1 MARTVLTALFCLVVA
16 ACGGGSD
23 DSADTSETTS
33 PLDITAADL
42 TAETTTPKEVTTDI
56 GQEPEPEPPGLV
68 RFIHVSDL
76 HYKGQP
82 GKPVTG
88 KVANMVAALNE
99 VNFDADGIFL
109 TGDLCDFV
117 PDKYNEPGVETPFHL
132 LAALLDN
139 LTTDWF
145 AMPGN
150 HDYYAGLNPWYVT
163 SDKDAREAAMEDA
176 LGKPDRF
183 VEEINGVNLI
193 AFNSVDGETW
203 ETNDGLVGSYSDEA
217 LAWLKDQLAKGRPSI
232 LFMHHPPTTML
243 TIGDQDSLCDVITEF
258 PGVLK
263 GIFAGHLHSFQRGD
277 YCGVPAYVVTK
288 VDPNTDFYFLVEY
301 DGPTDTLTI
310 VNEDHVPFVEPPE
323 FTCTG
328 GGKPALLH
336 PENAVDTIQALY
348 PQNMMA
354 DVEDVGQY
362 AGEVFEAI
370 PMVVHIDGFDEDEQA
385 FAARLSLASR
395 WGDTA
400 GFVSYLEG
408 MPCLEFDLHANDP
421 CFTAGPISFGID
433 VMTIFGA
440 IPDVEAPE
448 TDWDVSLEIENFW
461 IEGRFAE
468 VSEVPIITEGVL
480 HGRVLGTKAV
490 NDMKNVLVVEY
501 CAGNIDGCEPG
512 GADDMPECPAA
523 DPGQKFFTQIP
534 AGCDVIVMDFSLRMI
549 IVMAES
555 FGFADMDVIG
565 EISSAV
571 VPASDEPL
579 PGHVESSIF
588 STEEGMNCA
597 P

>member
-1 MARTVLTALFCLVVA
+1 MKKIACAALLCLVVA

-23 DSADTSETTS
+23 DATDASEATSPADTA
-33 PLDITAADL
+33 AADL
-42 TAETTTPKEVTTDI
+42 TGETTTPEEVAETPDSK
-56 GQEPEPEPPGLV
+56 PEPEPPGLV
-68 RFIHVSDL
+68 RFIHVSDI

-88 KVANMVAALNE
+88 KVANMVDSLNA
-99 VNFDADGIFL
+99 VNFAADAILL
-109 TGDLCDFV
+109 TGDLCDYV
-117 PDKYNEPGVETPFHL
+117 PDEYNEPGVETPHHL
-132 LAALLDN
+132 LADLLDN
-139 LTTDWF
+139 LATPWF
-145 AMPGN
+145 ALPGN
-150 HDYYAGLNPWYVT
+150 HDYYAGLNPWFVT

-176 LGKPDRF
+176 LGRPDRY

-203 ETNDGLVGSYSDEA
+203 EANDGLVGSYSDEA
-217 LAWLKDQLAKGRPSI
+217 LAWLKEQLTEGRPSI

-263 GIFAGHLHSFQRGD
+263 GIFAGHLHSFQRGE
-277 YCGVPAYVVTK
+277 YCGVPAYVVAK
-288 VDPNTDFYFLVEY
+288 VDPNSDFYFLAEY
-301 DGPTDTLTI
+301 DGPSDTLTI
-310 VNEDHVPFVEPPE
+310 VNEDHLPFVEPPE

-336 PENAVDTIQALY
+336 PENAVDTFQALY

-354 DVEDVGQY
+354 DVADVGQY

-370 PMVVHIDGFDEDEQA
+370 PIMVHIDDFDEAEQI
-385 FAARLSLASR
+385 FAARLTLASR

-400 GFVSYLEG
+400 GYISYLES

-448 TDWDVSLEIENFW
+448 TDWDVALEIENFW
-461 IEGRFAE
+461 IEGKFAE
-468 VSEVPIITEGVL
+468 VSGVPVISEGIL

-501 CAGNIDGCEPG
+501 CAGNIDGCDPG
-512 GADDMPECPAA
+512 ATADMPECPTA

-534 AGCDVIVMDFSLRMI
+534 AACDVTVMDFSLRMI

-565 EISSAV
+565 EVSSAV
-571 VPASDEPL
+571 MPASDEPL
-579 PGHVESSIF
+579 AGHVESSVF
-588 STEEGMNCA
+588 STDDGMNCA